1 MSSKT
6 FTANALHAKQD
17 VAKHAANLF
26 GSAKAAKKVADE
38 QQLVTGTT
46 KDLIRLS
53 TRWEDL
59 EDFKVCCLSSLFIEL
74 KA

>member
-1 MSSKT
+1 MSSKN

-17 VAKHAANLF
+17 VVKHAANLF
-26 GSAKAAKKVADE
+26 GSAKAAKKVDKE
-38 QQLVTGTT
+38 QQLVTGKA

-53 TRWEDL
+53 ARWEDL
-59 EDFKVCCLSSLFIEL
+59 EDFKVCCLSRGFIES